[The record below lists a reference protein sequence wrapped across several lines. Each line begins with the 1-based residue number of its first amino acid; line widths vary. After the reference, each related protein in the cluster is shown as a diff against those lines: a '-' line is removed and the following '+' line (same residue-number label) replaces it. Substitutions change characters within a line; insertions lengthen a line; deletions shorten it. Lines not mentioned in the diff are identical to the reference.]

1 MMDLSI
7 IIVSYNSRADLE
19 GCLAAI
25 AGTAGALAHEVLV
38 VDNASADGTVE
49 RVRASFP
56 EVRVLANKV
65 NAGFTRANN
74 QGIERSGGRHLLLLN
89 PDTEVGPNALARM
102 VEVLDSDPT
111 VGIVSCRLLNTDGST
126 QYSWRRDASLLWW
139 TAGRVLGLERLV
151 QRFHIRRMRAILR
164 RAGPGNVIEVQE
176 VMGACLMVR
185 RTVVDRI
192 GALDERIF
200 MSLEDSEFCRRASRA
215 GWRVVYVP
223 DVTVVHHG
231 GHSARLNLGT
241 ALTEYYRSEMYFVR
255 LYYGRF
261 TAILHRVLLVVE
273 CSVKGIVTL
282 ARIAFGRSQER
293 GRLRAYQATLR
304 AALSRSRPM
313 LPSETR

>member
-1 MMDLSI
+1 MDLSI

-38 VDNASADGTVE
+38 VDNASTDGTVGF
-49 RVRASFP
+49 VRDRFP
-56 EVRVLANKV
+56 GVRVLANEV

-74 QGIERSGGRHLLLLN
+74 QGIRASHGRYVLLLN
-89 PDTEVGPNALARM
+89 PDTEAGSRALVRM
-102 VEVLDSDPT
+102 VEVLDQGPS
-111 VGIVSCRLLNTDGST
+111 VGIVACRLLNTDGST
-126 QYSWRRDASLLWW
+126 QYSWRRQASLLAWV
-139 TAGRVLGLERLV
+139 AGRVLGLETLV
-151 QRFHIRRMRAILR
+151 QRFHLRRMQAAVRHAD
-164 RAGPGNVIEVQE
+164 PGGVIDVEE

-185 RTVVDRI
+185 RAVVDRI

-231 GHSARLNLGT
+231 GRSARLNLNT

-255 LYYGRF
+255 LYYGWF

-273 CSVKGIVTL
+273 CTVKGIVTL
-282 ARIAFGRSQER
+282 ARIALGRSQER

-304 AALSRSRPM
+304 AAVSRSRPM